1 MNIDEARSSHAISD
15 IDLSYCRA
23 AIYSVLALGFQLP
36 TEESLSRMLTPESR
50 ASLARALTLLYPEQ
64 KTDLLSGIEALT
76 QAGPSDLAAL
86 TSRYHFLFGHT
97 ARGEITPYETEYG
110 NEALFQQPQELGDL
124 MGFYRAFGLDLRAG
138 THERPDHVSCE
149 LEFLM
154 FLFLKE
160 AYALEHN
167 DRDMRQETGKA
178 QMLFLRDHLGRFLPA
193 FVGQLQR
200 ADRSGFYGNL
210 GELCLCFIAAE
221 AYRLQ
226 VPLGAAN
233 LGLRPADDS
242 RIPMACGSGADC
254 AAMPGAAVPEG
265 ADSV

>member
-1 MNIDEARSSHAISD
+1 MNINEENFAQTTRD

-23 AIYSVLALGFQLP
+23 AIYSVLALGFQPP
-36 TEESLSRMLTPESR
+36 TEQILSRLLTPESR
-50 ASLARALTLLYPEQ
+50 ASLAGAATLLYPGRES
-64 KTDLLSGIEALT
+64 DLVASIEALA
-76 QAGPSDLAAL
+76 QAGENDSAAL
-86 TSRYHFLFGHT
+86 ASRYHFLFGHT

-124 MGFYRAFGLDLRAG
+124 MGFYRAFGLAMRADK
-138 THERPDHVSCE
+138 HERPDHVSCE
-149 LEFLM
+149 FEFLM
-154 FLFLKE
+154 FLAVKE

-167 DRDMRQETGKA
+167 DRAMKEETCKA
-178 QMLFLRDHLGRFLPA
+178 EILFMRDHVGRFLPA

-200 ADRSGFYGNL
+200 ADRSGFYGKL
-210 GELCLCFIAAE
+210 GELCRRFVAAE
-221 AYRLQ
+221 ADRLQ

-233 LGLRPADDS
+233 LGLRPADDG

-265 ADSV
+265 GSSL